1 MLKDKACPN
10 CPIGESESYTRK
22 VIPGY
27 VALSLLIELL
37 ATVVFGFI
45 CWSIGMRLGR
55 LMLRRGATANDLFK
69 GNKLLVIVV
78 LVLYVGL
85 VSIAINL
92 PQWQGL
98 PVEWRLYG
106 LQVSW
111 TIIRVLLLGACGV
124 GYVICRKTASNQVI
138 YMFIVGLL
146 GLVCFTAA
154 EVFFV
159 APIYPQLSNNLKPN
173 GIYRQTGDSSCA
185 PAALATLL
193 QRWQM
198 TQATE
203 SEVARLAG
211 TSRMGTSMPQVLN
224 AARSLGFDGTELSPT
239 WEQLRQINRPGILG
253 VWQIVGLRKLPHAV
267 ALMAMNNDRAIIADP
282 ARGKYVQLDRQE
294 LARIWRGEYLPIY
307 RPGDDRM
314 TVSTATEYLKKRGY
328 ANVRSFQE
336 EMGLNPTGKLDA
348 QTVLMLNGKLT
359 KPTLDETTFN
369 REIMTKMQCLDN
381 PQACPW

>member
-1 MLKDKACPN
+1 
-10 CPIGESESYTRK
+10 
-22 VIPGY
+22 
-27 VALSLLIELL
+27 LSLLLELL

-78 LVLYVGL
+78 LLLYVGL

-146 GLVCFTAA
+146 GLVCFTGA
-154 EVFFV
+154 EIFFV
-159 APIYPQLSNNLKPN
+159 APIYSQLSNNLKPN

-211 TSRMGTSMPQVLN
+211 TSRMGTSMPQVLK

-267 ALMAMNNDRAIIADP
+267 ALMAMSNDRAIIADP
-282 ARGKYVQLDRQE
+282 ARGKYVQIDRQE
-294 LARIWRGEYLPIY
+294 LAKIWRGEYLPIY

-336 EMGLNPTGKLDA
+336 EMGLNPNGKLDA
-348 QTVLMLNGKLT
+348 QTVLMLTGKLT
-359 KPTLDETTFN
+359 KPTLDETAFN